1 MLNSLKFKIIVPII
15 GLIVALLAVI
25 IFIVASF
32 TQNLINDFEDARMM
46 SAIQTVHSHMDSLMH
61 HTLLASYSIAGSE
74 ALINYVRNH
83 DREGLIQYL
92 QLRKEFVG
100 VDAFIVSTADGY
112 TLGRSHVPDLY
123 GDFIGAIPHVAMAL
137 QGRNITAFT
146 LTPTVPLVIT
156 STAGIFDGDTLI
168 GGIVTNVDIGLN
180 SFVDNLAEIFQL
192 DFTVFRADTSIASTL
207 IHPHTGARAVG
218 TAAAPHVTAAVIER
232 GEPLTLELN
241 VFGMLPFKAHYFP
254 LRGVDNN
261 PIGMFFIGLSQDS
274 VIAGREELQ
283 RTLLLIGFLGLFGA
297 GLVVLFI
304 ITRMLKSLGFL
315 VNSLD
320 DIANGEADLTKRI
333 SEKGKDEIAIASR
346 LFNKTI
352 EGFRSLFVSIKNQ
365 AGTLDKTSIELNEGV
380 NKTVAWM
387 TEIMGITEKIKENLT
402 RLHTVLG
409 SANKSVEEIAV
420 NINEFGSHTDNQTK
434 AVSIASTAIEEM
446 LANIASVTETLS
458 KNTENVRELRESSD
472 EGRTGLQTV
481 MTDIQEIA
489 KESEGL
495 LEINAVMENIST
507 QTNLLSMNAAI
518 QAAHAGEAGRGFAVV
533 ASEIRKLA
541 ESSAAQSKTIGAV
554 LKKIKG
560 SIDKITHSADSVMS
574 KFEVIDRQVRTVSD
588 QEEEV
593 LRAMEEQKQGSKQVL
608 DASSQVSEVT
618 RTVRGEAVTMGEKT
632 KHVIT
637 ENLELVE
644 LVKEINKEIINMVNN
659 TNEINKM
666 VGAIDDMSTGN
677 RNSITVLIKAVSQFK
692 V

>member
-1 MLNSLKFKIIVPII
+1 MVNSLKFKIILPII
-15 GLIVALLAVI
+15 GLIAALLTVI
-25 IFIVASF
+25 ILIVTSF
-32 TQNLINDFEDARMM
+32 TDNIINKFENARMTA
-46 SAIQTVHSHMDSLMH
+46 AIQTVHSHMNSLMH
-61 HTLLASYSIAGSE
+61 QTLLASYSVAESE
-74 ALINYVRNH
+74 TLIRHVRNH

-92 QLRKEFVG
+92 QHRKELVG
-100 VDAFIVSTADGY
+100 VDAFIVSTVDGH
-112 TLGRSHVPDLY
+112 TLARSHVPDLY
-123 GDFIGAIPHVAMAL
+123 GDFIGGIPHVAMAL
-137 QGRNITAFT
+137 QGRSITAFT

-168 GGIVTNVDIGLN
+168 GGIVANVDIGLN
-180 SFVDNLAEIFQL
+180 SFVDSLAEVFQL
-192 DFTVFRADTSIASTL
+192 DFTVFRRDESIASTL

-218 TAAAPHVTAAVIER
+218 TTAAAHVTAAVIER

-241 VFGMLPFKAHYFP
+241 VFGLLPFKAHYFP
-254 LRGVDNN
+254 LHGVDNN

-274 VIAGREELQ
+274 AIAAREELQ
-283 RTLLLIGFLGLFGA
+283 RIMLLIGIIGLAGA
-297 GLVVLFI
+297 GLVAFLI

-333 SEKGKDEIAIASR
+333 PEKGKDEIAIASR

-365 AGTLDKTSIELNEGV
+365 ASTLDNTSIELDEGM
-380 NKTVAWM
+380 NKTTAWM
-387 TEIMGITEKIKENLT
+387 IEIIAVTEKIKENLT
-402 RLHTVLG
+402 RLHTVLD
-409 SANKSVEEIAV
+409 SANKSVEEVAL
-420 NINEFGSHTDNQTK
+420 NISEFGNHTDNQTK
-434 AVSIASTAIEEM
+434 AVSIASSAIEEM

-458 KNTENVRELRESSD
+458 KNTTNVRELRESSD

-495 LEINAVMENIST
+495 LEINAVMENISS

-518 QAAHAGEAGRGFAVV
+518 EAAHAGEAGKGFAVV

-541 ESSAAQSKTIGAV
+541 ESSGAQSKTIGAV
-554 LKKIKG
+554 LKKIKS
-560 SIDKITHSADSVMS
+560 SIDKITRSADSVMS
-574 KFEVIDRQVRTVSD
+574 KFEVIDRQVKTVAD
-588 QEEEV
+588 QEEAV
-593 LRAMEEQKQGSKQVL
+593 LHAMEEQRQGSRQVL

-632 KHVIT
+632 KRVIT
-637 ENLELVE
+637 ENHELVK
-644 LVKEINKEIINMVNN
+644 LVKEIDKDILNMLTN
-659 TNEINKM
+659 TNEINRM
-666 VGAIDDMSTGN
+666 VGDIDEMTTGN